1 MNFGRK
7 HMKKARLRKILI
19 VLIVAV
25 AVLMS
30 LSISGYA
37 ATKMMDEAVIST
49 YNSLGS
55 DAGIYQVAVNCYMD
69 TNKTLDTSIANTRIY
84 YGKGETLKVRF
95 SFSRGIASGSNL
107 RLGLKFGDEAERV
120 VENPEVKGSYVTF
133 SYNIQEGDFGG
144 VTLTFIEGTVTDS
157 ASNTISLGMQG
168 QENMWTNQI
177 IAKGSWSG
185 FSVNNKTINFPN
197 NNFDATNAGKFM
209 LGGGYILANG
219 RIKKIEHS
227 DVLIINKNSN
237 SNGSVTNGSDSTIEI
252 TYNSDGS
259 VESVKPKDNA
269 SIICIN
275 NVCDIAGNTTSI
287 SNMESNKA
295 YVVYCD
301 GNWVSDGK
309 CYLKAEKII
318 KVLSNISE
326 SSKITI
332 GGNTERE
339 PYEVREIGAGIVVRS
354 YEIRNR
360 DNGTIECFGNT
371 FDGNYIADTVAPTII
386 FTGVFMTSGTA
397 YYSETP
403 AAENNTNVSILET
416 GENNAKTTGTIWAK
430 KDAEFEI
437 TYDYEDNFGI
447 DETGYSSGWK
457 ESGGFEKTQNPIRS
471 KGWVKAVNDGGCC
484 WEVYATDVAGNEA
497 EYFNLR
503 QHITLLC
510 DNTGPNIVITPNNVS
525 QKVDAI
531 DFKLTTEDPKIEMTE
546 RIDNK
551 NERNGVGG
559 EKAVDVSNVMVSNG
573 TIIGSSTDGNNL
585 NIRVMPNSD
594 GYVSVYVP
602 AEVTTDNLGNLS
614 QESKFAKVYV
624 DRKAPVINDITGV
637 PTDWTQEATLSVIA
651 SDEGVGGIQYSFDGG
666 KTYTSHNT
674 CNVTSNGSIQ
684 IVVKDSLGNTSEVK
698 TVSIT
703 KIDNAAPT
711 ISGVDYHQ
719 EWTNQDVEVTINAQ
733 DSQSGIAAYSFDG
746 GGSWQESPKKTFTS
760 ATTIAANKI
769 KVKDRTGK
777 EATYGAQVNIQI
789 DKTAPTIN
797 KVTISPET
805 STDGEV
811 TITVEAGDEK
821 NGSGLAGYSFEG
833 KAYATTNT
841 YKVSRNGDI
850 TISVKDKAGNETSI
864 VKTIENI
871 TNMKPMIKLSN
882 NGGEYAIRTGADKV
896 KVNTTIEVDA
906 QHDCTIY
913 YAISQSKTTEPTN
926 YSNIKGNKVEL
937 SLDIAQG
944 TWYLWT
950 YAIDNTSNFPSAK
963 YVSEAFTASPAIVFD
978 TSEGSCIRK
987 VETINGVSYVIVP
1000 VNTTANDLLERITS
1014 PCNVTIKM
1022 SDSNKEV
1029 AGDSNLATNEMIVID
1044 SINEQHRIVVKGDLT
1059 GDGIVD
1065 IRDLTQ
1071 INRYRINKATLDKA
1085 EFLAGDLVEDG
1096 KVDIL
1101 DLTKLN
1107 QYRLNPNIEL

>member
-1 MNFGRK
+1 
-7 HMKKARLRKILI
+7 MKKARLRKILI

-69 TNKTLDTSIANTRIY
+69 ANKTLDTSIANTRIY

-133 SYNIQEGDFGG
+133 SYNIQEDDYFGG
-144 VTLTFIEGTVTDS
+144 LALTFIEGSVTDTS
-157 ASNTISLGMQG
+157 GNRILLGLQGRENT
-168 QENMWTNQI
+168 WTNTI
-177 IAKGSWSG
+177 IAKGSW
-185 FSVNNKTINFPN
+185 NKMRISHKQIKFPN
-197 NNFDATNAGKFM
+197 NE
-209 LGGGYILANG
+209 ING
-219 RIKKIEHS
+219 DR
-227 DVLIINKNSN
+227 IINKLQGGAYILGDDGKIRKMLTSDVFILNTTDGTYTRGNDSN
-237 SNGSVTNGSDSTIEI
+237 IEI
-252 TYNSDGS
+252 QYATEGTKDAVDSVSPKDGS
-259 VESVKPKDNA
+259 SVIFIDK
-269 SIICIN
+269 
-275 NVCDIAGNTTSI
+275 VCDIAGNVSGAYNDKWSYILPGDGNLVNGKYYYKAGKIVKFLSIGIVPVTTFNIGGMTRTATVESKLLSTGEDDDNIYISTYTIQNGDNGEI
-287 SNMESNKA
+287 SNGS
-295 YVVYCD
+295 
-301 GNWVSDGK
+301 
-309 CYLKAEKII
+309 
-318 KVLSNISE
+318 
-326 SSKITI
+326 
-332 GGNTERE
+332 
-339 PYEVREIGAGIVVRS
+339 
-354 YEIRNR
+354 
-360 DNGTIECFGNT
+360 
-371 FDGNYIADTVAPTII
+371 GNYIADTEAPTINFEGI
-386 FTGVFMTSGTA
+386 SLTSGTA
-397 YYSETP
+397 CYSTTIGTG
-403 AAENNTNVSILET
+403 NNTDSVPLAVN
-416 GENNAKTTGTIWAK
+416 ENKTSGTIWLRKGANINFSYS
-430 KDAEFEI
+430 AN
-437 TYDYEDNFGI
+437 DNIGI
-447 DETGYSSGWK
+447 DPTSSTEMKVDTISQEG
-457 ESGGFEKTQNPIRS
+457 SYNPTRNIS
-471 KGWVKAVNDGGCC
+471 D
-484 WEVYATDVAGNEA
+484 YAGNVVCFA
-497 EYFNLR
+497 LR
-503 QHITLLC
+503 NYITVLC
-510 DNTGPNIVITPNNVS
+510 DETGPNININPNTGS
-525 QKVDAI
+525 QKQDAI
-531 DFKLTTEDPKIEMTE
+531 DFTIIPTDPNI
-546 RIDNK
+546 
-551 NERNGVGG
+551 NGTIYRGSGVQAG
-559 EKAVDVSNVMVSNG
+559 ENYKVVDVSNVMVSNG

-614 QESKFAKVYV
+614 QESKIAKVYV

-666 KTYTSHNT
+666 KTYTGNNT
-674 CNVTSNGSIQ
+674 CNVTSNGNIQ

-719 EWTNQDVEVTINAQ
+719 GWTNQDVEVTINAQ

-746 GGSWQESPKKTFTS
+746 GSSWQESPKKTFTS

-777 EATYGAQVNIQI
+777 ETPYGAQVNIQI

-841 YKVSRNGDI
+841 YKVSRNGDV
-850 TISVKDKAGNETSI
+850 TISVKDNAGNETSI

-937 SLDIAQG
+937 SLDMAQG

-1107 QYRLNPNIEL
+1107 QYRLNPKIEL